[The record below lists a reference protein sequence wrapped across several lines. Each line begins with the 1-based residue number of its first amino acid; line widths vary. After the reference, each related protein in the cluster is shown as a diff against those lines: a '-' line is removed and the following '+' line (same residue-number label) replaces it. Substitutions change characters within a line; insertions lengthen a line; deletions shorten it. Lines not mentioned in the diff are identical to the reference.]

1 MLTLAPAATYSY
13 EPFLRLNLSPANY
26 PTMILIK
33 KANENDASL
42 VAELA
47 KTSFIESHG
56 HSAQPGDINS
66 YITKNYN
73 DDSIREELLDSK
85 NIYYII
91 YYNDEAA
98 GYSKIV
104 LNSPYTH
111 SAIANISKLERFYL
125 LKKFYNL
132 NLGRRLLEFNIDLM
146 KQNSQTG
153 VWLYVWKEN
162 PKAINFYTRNGF
174 RIIGSY
180 NFKISESHS
189 NPNHQMLLE
198 F

>member
-1 MLTLAPAATYSY
+1 
-13 EPFLRLNLSPANY
+13 
-26 PTMILIK
+26 MILIK
-33 KANENDASL
+33 KANENDASI

-47 KTSFIESHG
+47 KKSFIESHG
-56 HSAQPGDINS
+56 HSAKPEEIDN
-66 YITKNYN
+66 YITKNYSY
-73 DDSIREELLDSK
+73 DSIREELLDSK

-104 LNSPYTH
+104 LNLPYAH
-111 SAIANISKLERFYL
+111 STTVNIAKLERFYL
-125 LKKFYNL
+125 LQKFYNL

-146 KQNSQTG
+146 KQNGQTG

-162 PKAINFYTRNGF
+162 PKAINFYTKNGF
-174 RIIGSY
+174 GIIGSY
-180 NFKISESHS
+180 DFKISESHS

-198 F
+198 FSVSQNRFAQI